1 MKKPLFFLLL
11 TGSCIYSGWE
21 LYKKH
26 YNHVSTTPIPELQV
40 TQTKS
45 ETPVIFIDN
54 NLSKMLRQQA
64 PTMSA
69 DVINKVVTSVDCA
82 DQGNI
87 SRRSIL
93 TVIDYSLPSNQKRLW
108 VFDLINQKLL
118 YHTYV
123 AHGIKSGADFTTFY
137 SNKFNS
143 KSSSIGVYK
152 TKISYVGREGT
163 SLKLQG
169 LDRGLNDNAEGR
181 SIVMHGAFYVEEAF
195 IKKYGRAG
203 RSWGCPALPASLS
216 KAIIE
221 TIKDDNLMVVYYPSE
236 QWVKHSKFLNCLA
249 SFSIPDNGIPLKNP
263 ELSEAPRDEV
273 FFVSSAPV
281 KYATE
286 TTPVL
291 AVSADY
297 YVSKFKQK
305 VPVDRMLRRKI
316 NDMEY
321 VALNPSELQRLAQNY
336 EQNDLSQ
343 IYFVLATITSSHG
356 YPQTLMKPVS
366 YGKITGISTNHGF
379 RVMIANRQDVVLQ
392 PNNHFVRWIG
402 L

>member
-11 TGSCIYSGWE
+11 TGSCIYGGWE

-26 YNHVSTTPIPELQV
+26 LTNHPSKLIPQQNIVQKTPEIL
-40 TQTKS
+40 
-45 ETPVIFIDN
+45 IDN
-54 NLSKMLRQQA
+54 QLGKMLRQQA
-64 PTMSA
+64 PNMSA

-82 DQGNI
+82 NQGNI
-87 SRRSIL
+87 AHQSML
-93 TVIDYSLPSNQKRLW
+93 TVIDYSIPSHQKRLW
-108 VFDLINQKLL
+108 VFDLNQQKLL
-118 YHTYV
+118 FHTYV
-123 AHGIKSGADFTTFY
+123 AHGIKSGADLTTFY

-143 KSSSIGVYK
+143 KSSSIGVYR
-152 TKISYVGREGT
+152 TKISYIGREGT

-203 RSWGCPALPASLS
+203 RSWGCPALPESLS
-216 KAIIE
+216 KAIID

-236 QWVKHSKFLNCLA
+236 QWVKHSRFLNCQTYSA
-249 SFSIPDNGIPLKNP
+249 MPDNGIQLKNP
-263 ELSEAPRDEV
+263 EISEPPRDEV
-273 FFVSSAPV
+273 FFVTSGPI

-297 YVSKFKQK
+297 YVSRFKQK
-305 VPVDRMLRRKI
+305 APVDRMLRRRI
-316 NDMEY
+316 NNMEY
-321 VALNPSELQRLAQNY
+321 VALNLNELNTLAQQY
-336 EQNDLSQ
+336 DQQDLSQ
-343 IYFVLATITSSHG
+343 INFVLATITSSHG
-356 YPQTLMKPVS
+356 YPQTVMKPVS
-366 YGKITGISTNHGF
+366 YGKIVGLSAGQGV
-379 RVMIANRQDVVLQ
+379 RVKIANRQDVVLQ
-392 PNNHFVRWIG
+392 PSHQFVRWIG